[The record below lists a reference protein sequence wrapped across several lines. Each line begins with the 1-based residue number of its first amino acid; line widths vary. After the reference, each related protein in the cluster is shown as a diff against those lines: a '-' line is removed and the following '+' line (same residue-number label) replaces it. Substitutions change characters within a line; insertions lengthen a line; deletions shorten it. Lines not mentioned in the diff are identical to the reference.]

1 MKRVCYQINLQQGI
15 GGGEIYT
22 RFFSRALA
30 ALGWENVLFVHRRA
44 HFWRE
49 ANIPGTRFVP
59 VERYVDIAAHIP
71 AEPALIVTHAPA
83 LGSLGEQLRQ
93 KHFLV
98 TFAHMPL
105 YGRSS
110 APFQAVDLVFAVS
123 GHVIGSLKD
132 AGIQHYY
139 PEPLYGVADLE
150 RGSVSDVPIR
160 ASSIYEWDKRKVR
173 DRVLSALHPLFSRLR
188 PSHIFKRRPGLT
200 LGIVSRL
207 TPIKQLPQMFEILA
221 PILHKFPQ
229 VSLEIFGSGGYASV
243 RDLRHAL
250 APIRA
255 QTRFW
260 GAQSDVRSV
269 YRELDFL
276 LTGLPEKEALG
287 LNVLEAQFCGTPVL
301 AINAPPFTE
310 TVAEGDTGL
319 FFTDPR
325 QDGGQ
330 DFERLLTR
338 LATGYPH
345 PHPAPTG
352 PHLEKF
358 TFPCFKERV
367 ARAMKFAVESM
378 QQRRNTPEQ
387 GL

>member
-1 MKRVCYQINLQQGI
+1 MKRVCYQINLQQGV

-30 ALGWENVLFVHRRA
+30 ELGWENVLFVHRRA

-49 ANIPGTRFVP
+49 ANLPDTRLVP
-59 VERYVDIAAHIP
+59 VERYADIAAHLP
-71 AEPALIVTHAPA
+71 AEPALFVTHAPA
-83 LGSLGEQLRQ
+83 LGALGEQLRQ

-98 TFAHMPL
+98 SFAHMPL
-105 YGRSS
+105 YGRSPV
-110 APFQAVDLVFAVS
+110 PFQSVDLVFAVS
-123 GHVIGSLKD
+123 GHVIASLKA

-150 RGSVSDVPIR
+150 RGSVSGAPIR
-160 ASSIYEWDKRKVR
+160 AASSYEWDKRKVR
-173 DRVLSALHPLFSRLR
+173 DRVLSVFQPLFRRLR
-188 PSHIFKRRPGLT
+188 PSRIFSRRPGLT

-221 PILHKFPQ
+221 PILQKFPQ
-229 VSLEIFGSGGYASV
+229 VNLEIFGSGGYASV

-260 GAQSDVRSV
+260 GAQSDVRTV
-269 YRELDFL
+269 YRALDFL

-301 AINAPPFTE
+301 AVNAPPFTE
-310 TVAEGDTGL
+310 TVAEGETGL

-330 DFERLLTR
+330 DFERLLTK
-338 LATGYPH
+338 LTTGYPY
-345 PHPAPTG
+345 PHPVPTG

-358 TFPCFKERV
+358 AFHCFKERV
-367 ARAMKFAVESM
+367 ARAMAFAIEAA
-378 QQRRNTPEQ
+378 QQRRIALEP
-387 GL
+387 